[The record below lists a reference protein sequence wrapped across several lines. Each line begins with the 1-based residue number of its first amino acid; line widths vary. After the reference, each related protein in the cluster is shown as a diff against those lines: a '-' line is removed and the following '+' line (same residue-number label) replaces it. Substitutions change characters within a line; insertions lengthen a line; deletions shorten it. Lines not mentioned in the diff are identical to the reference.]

1 MPHSAQS
8 ERSRREW
15 VIARWQ
21 GDFDPRQTSA
31 RTRTHNGAT
40 ESARLEGN
48 PAALSPRM
56 RADVPSKRE
65 RHMTV
70 SSVATT
76 RNAAPVST
84 QRRHSLPEPY
94 GQFYDSVMAASRRY
108 NLPPEVLF
116 GILKQESGGRVN
128 ITGYDGH
135 GQGPWQIDDR
145 WHGDFLR
152 ANQNGR
158 DIASSTDYAARLLRN
173 YTDQLG
179 GDLRLG
185 VAAYNA
191 GVGGVQTAL
200 RNGRSADSATTG
212 GNYSATIFRNAEE
225 FRGYLGSSA
234 GAPGTTA
241 GAEPPAQPSAPPA
254 NAPAGPET
262 AGAQSEYQ
270 IKWGDTLW
278 GIASRLKAQG
288 MAGSHWDIIN
298 QIVSLNPQI
307 KDPNL
312 IYAGDTLKL
321 PGVTGAS
328 ATTFVPANTVT
339 PPVDLNPAAPVERV
353 EENGPTN
360 RTAPPFISQY
370 RPNGAERGYYNGP
383 ANCGPTSMAMLA
395 RAMGYGEGMT
405 DAQLINHLGQKGGTS
420 GDGTNVNGIV
430 AMAQAMGKQGQIRGP
445 GANVDWIREQLQQGK
460 MVVANGDYYAMP
472 PHQNEAR
479 TSGHYVLVHGI
490 DAQGRFLVHDPADQN
505 VKSVSAQELAY
516 FINQNPNG
524 GWQIGVG

>member
-1 MPHSAQS
+1 
-8 ERSRREW
+8 
-15 VIARWQ
+15 
-21 GDFDPRQTSA
+21 
-31 RTRTHNGAT
+31 
-40 ESARLEGN
+40 
-48 PAALSPRM
+48 
-56 RADVPSKRE
+56 
-65 RHMTV
+65 MTV

-76 RNAAPVST
+76 RNTAPIST

-94 GQFYDSVMAASRRY
+94 GQFHDSVMEASRKY

-116 GILKQESGGRVN
+116 GILKQESGGRVD

-145 WHGDFLR
+145 FHGDFLR
-152 ANQNGR
+152 NNQNGR
-158 DIASSTDYAARLLRN
+158 NIASATDYAARLLRN

-191 GVGGVQTAL
+191 GVGGVQNAL
-200 RNGRSADSATTG
+200 RQGRSADSATTG

-225 FRGYLGSSA
+225 FRRHLGAAA
-234 GAPGTTA
+234 GAPGTTPGAPA
-241 GAEPPAQPSAPPA
+241 GTQPPSGPSAAPPA
-254 NAPAGPET
+254 STPAGPGSAT
-262 AGAQSEYQ
+262 GQSEYQ

-278 GIASRLKAQG
+278 GIASRLKGQG

-321 PGVTGAS
+321 PAVTGNN
-328 ATTFVPANTVT
+328 ATTFVPAHPVS
-339 PPVDLNPAAPVERV
+339 PPVELNPSAPVERV
-353 EENGPTN
+353 EDNKPTSG
-360 RTAPPFISQY
+360 TQPPFISQY
-370 RPNGAERGYYNGP
+370 RPDGAERGYYNGP
-383 ANCGPTSMAMLA
+383 ANCGPTSMAMVA
-395 RAMGYGEGMT
+395 RAMGYGQGMT

-420 GDGTNVNGIV
+420 GNGTNVNGIV
-430 AMAQAMGKQGQIRGP
+430 QMAQAMGKQGQIRGP

-460 MVVANGDYYAMP
+460 QVVANGDYYAMP
-472 PHQNEAR
+472 PHRNDAK
-479 TSGHYVLVHGI
+479 TSGHYVLVYGM

-505 VKSVSAQELAY
+505 VKSVSAQELGY

-524 GWQIGVG
+524 GWQISVG